1 MLYNAFDYIEN
12 SLFYALESTD
22 KIIRTLYLLPTFYID
37 V

>member
-12 SLFYALESTD
+12 SLLYALESTD
-22 KIIRTLYLLPTFYID
+22 KIIRTLYLLSTFYID